1 MFIHIFSKKM
11 HILINSLE
19 LFYILYYREE
29 RKMQMRSS
37 DLYFHSQ
44 KKEVNVMQDYLVE
57 IKQVTKKFHKQKALN
72 QVSLNIPKNCVYG
85 LLGPNGAGKSTLL
98 KSLTGIMRP
107 TEGKILFDGHLW
119 SRKDLNEIGALV
131 ETPPI
136 YENLSAWENLKVRA
150 LILGLSDERIE
161 EVLRIVGLENTGRK
175 KAGAFS
181 LGMKQRLGI
190 AIALL
195 NHPKLLVLDEPVNGL
210 DPVGIQEL
218 REMIRKFPEEGITV
232 LISSH
237 ILSEIEQTADYIGII
252 VEGEMHYEGSI
263 SECDNLE
270 ELFMEIVKKQRKEG
284 IR

>member
-1 MFIHIFSKKM
+1 
-11 HILINSLE
+11 
-19 LFYILYYREE
+19 
-29 RKMQMRSS
+29 
-37 DLYFHSQ
+37 
-44 KKEVNVMQDYLVE
+44 MQDYLVE

-150 LILGLSDERIE
+150 LLLGLPDGRIE

-270 ELFMEIVKKQRKEG
+270 ELFMEIVKKQISSHILSEIEQTADYIGIIVEGEMHYEGSISECDNLEELFMEIVKKQRKEG

>member
-1 MFIHIFSKKM
+1 M
-11 HILINSLE
+11 
-19 LFYILYYREE
+19 
-29 RKMQMRSS
+29 
-37 DLYFHSQ
+37 
-44 KKEVNVMQDYLVE
+44 
-57 IKQVTKKFHKQKALN
+57 
-72 QVSLNIPKNCVYG
+72 
-85 LLGPNGAGKSTLL
+85 
-98 KSLTGIMRP
+98 
-107 TEGKILFDGHLW
+107 
-119 SRKDLNEIGALV
+119 
-131 ETPPI
+131 
-136 YENLSAWENLKVRA
+136 
-150 LILGLSDERIE
+150 
-161 EVLRIVGLENTGRK
+161 GLENTGRK

-252 VEGEMHYEGSI
+252 VEGEMHFEGSI

>member
-150 LILGLSDERIE
+150 LLLGLPDGRIE

-252 VEGEMHYEGSI
+252 VEGEMHFEGSI

>member
-1 MFIHIFSKKM
+1 
-11 HILINSLE
+11 
-19 LFYILYYREE
+19 
-29 RKMQMRSS
+29 
-37 DLYFHSQ
+37 
-44 KKEVNVMQDYLVE
+44 MQDYLVE
-57 IKQVTKKFHKQKALN
+57 IKQVTKEFHKQKALN

-98 KSLTGIMRP
+98 KSLTGIMRQ
-107 TEGKILFDGHLW
+107 TEGEILFDGHRW

-150 LILGLSDERIE
+150 LLLGLPDGRIE

-218 REMIRKFPEEGITV
+218 REMIRRFPEEGITV

-237 ILSEIEQTADYIGII
+237 ILSEIEQTVDYIGII
-252 VEGEMHYEGSI
+252 VEGEVHYEGSI

-270 ELFMEIVKKQRKEG
+270 ALFMEIVKKQRKEG

>member
-1 MFIHIFSKKM
+1 
-11 HILINSLE
+11 
-19 LFYILYYREE
+19 
-29 RKMQMRSS
+29 
-37 DLYFHSQ
+37 
-44 KKEVNVMQDYLVE
+44 MQDYLVE
-57 IKQVTKKFHKQKALN
+57 IKQVTKEFHKQKALN

-98 KSLTGIMRP
+98 KSLTGIMRQ
-107 TEGKILFDGHLW
+107 TEGEILFDGHRW
-119 SRKDLNEIGALV
+119 SRKDLNEIGALG

-150 LILGLSDERIE
+150 LLLGLPDGRIE

-218 REMIRKFPEEGITV
+218 REMIRRFPEEGITV

-237 ILSEIEQTADYIGII
+237 ILSEIEQTVDYIGII
-252 VEGEMHYEGSI
+252 VEGEVHYEGSI

-270 ELFMEIVKKQRKEG
+270 TLFMEIVKKQRKEG

>member
-1 MFIHIFSKKM
+1 
-11 HILINSLE
+11 
-19 LFYILYYREE
+19 
-29 RKMQMRSS
+29 
-37 DLYFHSQ
+37 
-44 KKEVNVMQDYLVE
+44 MQDYLVE
-57 IKQVTKKFHKQKALN
+57 IKQVTKKFHKQKVLN

-150 LILGLSDERIE
+150 LLLGLPDGRIE

>member
-1 MFIHIFSKKM
+1 
-11 HILINSLE
+11 
-19 LFYILYYREE
+19 
-29 RKMQMRSS
+29 MR
-37 DLYFHSQ
+37 
-44 KKEVNVMQDYLVE
+44 DYLVE
-57 IKQVTKKFHKQKALN
+57 IKQVTKKFHKQKGLN

-150 LILGLSDERIE
+150 LLLGLPDGRIE

>member
-1 MFIHIFSKKM
+1 
-11 HILINSLE
+11 
-19 LFYILYYREE
+19 
-29 RKMQMRSS
+29 
-37 DLYFHSQ
+37 
-44 KKEVNVMQDYLVE
+44 MQDYLVE
-57 IKQVTKKFHKQKALN
+57 IKQVTKEFHKQKALN

-98 KSLTGIMRP
+98 KSLTGIMRQ
-107 TEGKILFDGHLW
+107 TEGEILFDGHRW

-150 LILGLSDERIE
+150 LLLGLPDVRIE

-218 REMIRKFPEEGITV
+218 REMIRRFPEQGITV

-252 VEGEMHYEGSI
+252 VEGEVHYEGSI

>member
-1 MFIHIFSKKM
+1 
-11 HILINSLE
+11 
-19 LFYILYYREE
+19 
-29 RKMQMRSS
+29 
-37 DLYFHSQ
+37 
-44 KKEVNVMQDYLVE
+44 MQDYLVE
-57 IKQVTKKFHKQKALN
+57 IKQVTKEFHKQKALN

-98 KSLTGIMRP
+98 KSLTGIMRQ
-107 TEGKILFDGHLW
+107 TEGEILFDGHRW

-150 LILGLSDERIE
+150 LLLGLPDGRIE

-218 REMIRKFPEEGITV
+218 REMIRRFPEEGITV

-237 ILSEIEQTADYIGII
+237 ILSEIEQTVDYIGII
-252 VEGEMHYEGSI
+252 VEGEVHYEGSI

-270 ELFMEIVKKQRKEG
+270 TLFMEIVKKQRKEG